1 MKRGC
6 VFGVAVTEA
15 SGAARLVLFGEGA
28 LGNDGWRA
36 NNAWTTMVE
45 ARPEMPYGAVYNI
58 QCGLALVWCIFCSS
72 RSAAASHTCD
82 MCRRQGTIHGA
93 KSDHHLSALEGH
105 NDPIIMTTCNP

>member
-1 MKRGC
+1 
-6 VFGVAVTEA
+6 
-15 SGAARLVLFGEGA
+15 
-28 LGNDGWRA
+28 
-36 NNAWTTMVE
+36 
-45 ARPEMPYGAVYNI
+45 
-58 QCGLALVWCIFCSS
+58 LALVWCIFCSS